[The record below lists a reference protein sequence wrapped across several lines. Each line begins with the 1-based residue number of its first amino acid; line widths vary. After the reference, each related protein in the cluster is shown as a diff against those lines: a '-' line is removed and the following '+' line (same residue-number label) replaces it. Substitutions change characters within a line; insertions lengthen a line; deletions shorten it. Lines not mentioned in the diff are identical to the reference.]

1 VNTGAIICDDVLVFT
16 VGMGK
21 QSREKRTTEKGERRD
36 MVKAWHR
43 LVRGLLHRG
52 WREGGLME

>member
-43 LVRGLLHRG
+43 LVTPGV
-52 WREGGLME
+52 EGRWINGMMG